1 MEKKRM
7 VLNIAGQ
14 DFRIASENDEAYMQG
29 LASSVNRRIKQVQEQ
44 YPMLSTSRA
53 ALLAMLGMADELNKL
68 HSEYAD
74 VDRKIAELR
83 NLREGEGNRVQAPV
97 KRPFERA
104 GSKKPVG
111 V

>member
-1 MEKKRM
+1 MDKKRM

-14 DFRIASENDEAYMQG
+14 EFRIASENDEAYMQG
-29 LASSVNRRIKQVQEQ
+29 LAASVNGRIRQVQEQ
-44 YPMLSTSRA
+44 YPTLSTSRC

-68 HSEYAD
+68 HAEYSD

-83 NLREGEGNRVQAPV
+83 TLRDSAETRVQAPV